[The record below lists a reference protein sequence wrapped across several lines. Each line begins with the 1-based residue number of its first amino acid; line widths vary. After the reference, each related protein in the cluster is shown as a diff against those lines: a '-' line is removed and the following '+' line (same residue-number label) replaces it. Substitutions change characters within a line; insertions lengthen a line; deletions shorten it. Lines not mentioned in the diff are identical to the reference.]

1 MKKLTVVSV
10 EGDGWE
16 DYLHRKKPSTKKS
29 KESLRKPSENAN
41 AQISVRPGVAAKI
54 RRSSASPSPNIE
66 TKSRRP
72 QEQQMRVAIYARVS
86 TANNGQHPVM
96 GAMLGDLGY
105 SFPVSTATGKGDLSR
120 MEQVTLKGG
129 KMLRHHGDTPI
140 APENTTI
147 SAIIVVE
154 RYGIGEKRFRL
165 FVHEREQ
172 ELGRELGVEEYLE
185 LAEQSAGTERDLSLN
200 RIRVRVHENPYA
212 KVPLDR
218 RLFRGPFDERYGET
232 EDTGRCGRIY
242 VGRGVAEFEEK
253 SAAAKLLSRS

>member
-1 MKKLTVVSV
+1 M
-10 EGDGWE
+10 
-16 DYLHRKKPSTKKS
+16 
-29 KESLRKPSENAN
+29 
-41 AQISVRPGVAAKI
+41 
-54 RRSSASPSPNIE
+54 
-66 TKSRRP
+66 
-72 QEQQMRVAIYARVS
+72 
-86 TANNGQHPVM
+86 
-96 GAMLGDLGY
+96 
-105 SFPVSTATGKGDLSR
+105 
-120 MEQVTLKGG
+120 
-129 KMLRHHGDTPI
+129 
-140 APENTTI
+140 
-147 SAIIVVE
+147 VE

-218 RLFRGPFDERYGET
+218 RLFRGPFDERYGEI

-253 SAAAKLLSRS
+253 SATAKLISKM